1 MPVLPTTHTA
11 ASKVIDPDSLGFLI
25 GDLSRLMRGT
35 FEREI
40 EKARVP
46 VTTSEARVLVHMAR
60 CGATRQNV
68 LAENLG
74 LAPMSVTSYLDNL
87 ERAGFIMRAA
97 DPADRR
103 AKIVTLTDSAQELL
117 ERIAVAGQQ
126 ARAQATAGMSA
137 EQVAAFKSAA
147 IAIRKNLETERA
159 AARTE
164 SAS

>member
-1 MPVLPTTHTA
+1 MPVLSPPSSPET
-11 ASKVIDPDSLGFLI
+11 KVIDPDSLGFLI
-25 GDLSRLMRGT
+25 GDISRLMRGT

-40 EKARVP
+40 EKVRVP

-74 LAPMSVTSYLDNL
+74 LAPMSVTGYLDNL
-87 ERAGFIMRAA
+87 ERSGFITRAA

-103 AKIVTLTDSAQELL
+103 AKIVTLTDAAQDLL
-117 ERIAVAGQQ
+117 ERIAIAGQQ
-126 ARAQATAGMSA
+126 ARAQATAGLTA
-137 EQVAAFKSAA
+137 EQVATFKSVA